1 MYSFKNLLIG
11 VCLLLV
17 LGCTQTSNKTS
28 VVKIK
33 GSESLHEVFSALK
46 DDFEVIQDSVKIV
59 LEGGGSK
66 LGLMGIKEEE
76 IDIGLSSYNFDL
88 DSILGGSHKINEQ
101 IIAYDGIVL
110 INNVNNPVNKL
121 SDAQIA
127 GIYNGRITDWS
138 QLGGDPGRILPIIR
152 NENSGT
158 QKFFSDFFDLK
169 YFSDEAV
176 VAIENHEIID
186 RVLKDKTGI
195 GFIGFSY
202 VSLNVQDLN
211 LSTVSHDDTF
221 YVAPSFKSIR
231 KGDYPLKRALRIY
244 YNKETDKK
252 IESFLSYLESDR
264 AQNIIENKGLIT
276 NNRKLGS
283 L

>member
-1 MYSFKNLLIG
+1 MYNIRLLA
-11 VCLLLV
+11 VCCLLFV
-17 LGCTQTSNKTS
+17 FGCSNTNQES
-28 VVKIK
+28 SIVKIK

-46 DDFEVIQDSVKIV
+46 KDFEAIQDTVKIV

-66 LGLMGIKEEE
+66 TGLMGIKDEQ
-76 IDIGLSSYNFDL
+76 IDIGLSSYGFDL
-88 DSILGGSHKINEQ
+88 DSVLGDGHTVNEQ

-121 SDAQIA
+121 SDAQIT
-127 GIYNGRITDWS
+127 GIYNGAITDWS
-138 QLGGDPGRILPIIR
+138 QLGGEPGRILPIIR

-158 QKFFSDFFDLK
+158 QKFFSEFFNLNDF
-169 YFSDEAV
+169 STEAV
-176 VAIENHEIID
+176 MAEENHEIID
-186 RVLKDKTGI
+186 KVLKDRSGI

-211 LSTVSHDDTF
+211 LSTVTRDDTF

-244 YNKETDKK
+244 YNNQFDNKTK
-252 IESFLSYLESDR
+252 SFLTYLETDR
-264 AQNIIENKGLIT
+264 AQKIIESNGLIS
-276 NNRKLGS
+276 NSEKLTS